1 MRVKAVYTPY
11 LNDRENKHR
20 LEIVES
26 TKHLNSAT
34 ALLVSASAIVLNGIK
49 IHDKVF
55 GTSKDVNI
63 ELINEL
69 STIAESLMFELNE
82 ITHMDMD
89 LSKNIIRAVLNR
101 LYPIVSITTT
111 SDLVLLLNNNS
122 GISIEMIENMTD
134 ESYMSNKLFNAVST
148 LFNLVDRYNIE
159 YTGDNEISCVNKL

>member
-20 LEIVES
+20 LDIVDS
-26 TKHLNSAT
+26 TKYLNSAT
-34 ALLVSASAIVLNGIK
+34 ALLVSASAIVLNSIK

-55 GTSKDVNI
+55 GTSKDVNVD
-63 ELINEL
+63 LINEL
-69 STIAESLMFELNE
+69 SIISESLMFELNE
-82 ITHMDMD
+82 IIHMDMD
-89 LSKNIIRAVLNR
+89 LSKNIIRAILNR
-101 LYPIVSITTT
+101 LYPIVSVNTT

-122 GISIEMIENMTD
+122 GISIEMIENMTN
-134 ESYMSNKLFNAVST
+134 ESYMSDKLFNAVST